1 MSRLERF
8 WHRANKTMG
17 ADLPPSVD
25 VGLSLASLFLGLV
38 ISLTGIFNKPTSII
52 ITTIGAMPILATY
65 YVRTH
70 RERSNKQGGRGFL
83 LYLRELFWS
92 LIGFAVLGGIGYL
105 FVRFGGSG
113 S

>member
-1 MSRLERF
+1 
-8 WHRANKTMG
+8 MG

-25 VGLSLASLFLGLV
+25 VRLSLASLVLGL
-38 ISLTGIFNKPTSII
+38 ILSLTGIFNRPTSII
-52 ITTIGAMPILATY
+52 ITAIGAIPIVATY

-70 RERSNKQGGRGFL
+70 RERFNTQGGRGFL
-83 LYLRELFWS
+83 LYLRELFWC